1 MSKLLICVK
10 SCQRDLARGDHQV
23 IRNTWGKEAKAAG
36 IDVRFFVG
44 QSDLTN
50 RYEPDEVHL
59 KCEDSY
65 EALPFKTRE
74 ICRWASAKVLDH
86 IFLCD
91 TDTFLYIPYL
101 LTSGFEKYDFMGF
114 MLHHL
119 GKSFPYKTTDMRG
132 APEIHPKCYT
142 WPSGGAGYFLS
153 KRAAVEVAN
162 EYPNSWAEDL
172 WVGQVIGPK
181 LEHEKW
187 TAMST
192 RSNQYTG
199 NTFSWHFP
207 QSEYGGNKYD
217 PSFKWMEKMYAADH
231 R

>member
-1 MSKLLICVK
+1 MNKLMICVK
-10 SCQRDLARGDHQV
+10 SCQRDLIRGDHDS
-23 IRNTWGKEAKAAG
+23 IRETWGKDAQAVG

-44 QSDLTN
+44 ANDSVN

-59 KCEDSY
+59 KCEDTY
-65 EALPFKTRE
+65 AALPFKTRE
-74 ICRWASAKVLDH
+74 ICRWASAKVIDH
-86 IFLCD
+86 VFLCD

-101 LTSGFEKYDFMGF
+101 LTSGYEKYDFMGF

-119 GKSFPYKTTDMRG
+119 GISFPYNTTDLNRT
-132 APEIHPKCYT
+132 PEIHPKCYT
-142 WPSGGAGYFLS
+142 WPSGGMGYFLS
-153 KRAAVEVAN
+153 KRAATLAAY

-172 WVGQVIGPK
+172 WIGQVVGPK
-181 LEHEKW
+181 LESEGW

-199 NTFSWHFP
+199 NTFAWHFP
-207 QSEYGGNKYD
+207 QSEYGGKYD
-217 PSFKWMEKMYAADH
+217 PIYGWQERMYQANH